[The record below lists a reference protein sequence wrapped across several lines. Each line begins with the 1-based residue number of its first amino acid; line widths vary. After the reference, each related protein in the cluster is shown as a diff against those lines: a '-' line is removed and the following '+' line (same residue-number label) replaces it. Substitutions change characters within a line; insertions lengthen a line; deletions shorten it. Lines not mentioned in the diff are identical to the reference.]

1 MPIES
6 IAVDNITALV
16 QLQDDMTDQW
26 HQSPISLPEDA
37 WLKAVL
43 GNHSEN
49 YQLWHEEDK
58 ARREDMGF
66 EYVYKAKRAIDAHNQ
81 KRNNLMEAM
90 DHYLLDYYKLLSQ
103 SHLPMHSETPGM
115 MIDRLSILSLK
126 IYHMGLQTKRK
137 DASDEHK
144 ATCFE
149 KWQVINI
156 QRDDLRQCLQ
166 DLLAALKDQSKTFK
180 LYKQMKM
187 YNEKNLN
194 PQLYGNQKE

>member
-1 MPIES
+1 MPFET
-6 IAVDNITALV
+6 ITPDDLNALV
-16 QLQDDMTDQW
+16 KLQDDMIEHW
-26 HQSPISLPEDA
+26 HDNPITLPQDT
-37 WLKAVL
+37 WLKSVV

-49 YQLWHEEDK
+49 YQLWHQEDK

-90 DHYLLDYYKLLSQ
+90 DIFLFDHYKLLSQ

-115 MIDRLSILSLK
+115 MIDRLSILALK

-144 ATCFE
+144 AMCLE
-149 KWQVINI
+149 KWQILKI
-156 QRDDLRQCLQ
+156 QRDDLKQCLQ
-166 DLLAALKDQSKTFK
+166 NLLADLKNQSKTFK

-187 YNEKNLN
+187 YNEKSLN
-194 PQLYGNQKE
+194 PQLYGNPKE